1 MGSYH
6 DGVGAGVSRQGTHK
20 NNLDGY
26 RYIVQNFAQSDKIY
40 LFGFSLGAYT
50 VRVLSVLINDCGI
63 LKYAEN
69 DDFVA
74 RIQGLIEERGRD
86 L

>member
-50 VRVLSVLINDCGI
+50 VHVLSVLINDCGI
-63 LKYAEN
+63 LKRAEN
-69 DDFVA
+69 DD
-74 RIQGLIEERGRD
+74 LSPESRG
-86 L
+86 